1 MKYSLIDKIS
11 FFNISRGDITLFEW
25 KPPRSFKSF
34 LLDLNI
40 IKQNKRDDIFFHV
53 DKGNLKIA
61 YIRKNNLI
69 YSAGTEALDLQ
80 FQTIEALIEH
90 VIIEFNSIYD
100 IDVILSYS
108 DVTPTLFSPFKM
120 NIIDILDNFPKLNL
134 IQKVDVFCRVCD
146 KTLPLYIKRSFI
158 ENAESHP
165 APIVYKHKGHS
176 IICYIDR
183 NFIVRGV
190 ELVNITG

>member
-1 MKYSLIDKIS
+1 MKYSLTDRIS
-11 FFNISRGDITLFEW
+11 FFNISRGGVTLFEW

-40 IKQNKRDDIFFHV
+40 IKQNKTDDIFFHI

-61 YIRKNNLI
+61 YIRKKNLI
-69 YSAGTEALDLQ
+69 YSAGTEALEVQ
-80 FQTIEALIEH
+80 FQVIEALIEH
-90 VIIEFNSIYD
+90 VIIEFNEIYD

-108 DVTPTLFSPFKM
+108 DVTPTIFSPFKM
-120 NIIDILDNFPKLNL
+120 NMIEILDNFNDFNL

-146 KTLPLYIKRSFI
+146 KTLPLFVKRSFI
-158 ENAESHP
+158 DKAESYP

-176 IICYIDR
+176 IICYIDK

>member
-1 MKYSLIDKIS
+1 MKYALKDRIS

-25 KPPRSFKSF
+25 KPPRSLKSY

-40 IKQNKRDDIFFHV
+40 IKKNKTDDIFFHI

-61 YIRKNNLI
+61 YIRKKNLI
-69 YSAGTEALDLQ
+69 YSAGTEALEVQ
-80 FQTIEALIEH
+80 FQLLEALIEH
-90 VIIEFNSIYD
+90 VIKEFNSIYD

-108 DVTPTLFSPFKM
+108 DVTPTIFSPFKM
-120 NIIDILDNFPKLNL
+120 NMIEILDNFSDFDL

-146 KTLPLYIKRSFI
+146 KTLPLFVKRSFI
-158 ENAESHP
+158 ENAESYP

-176 IICYIDR
+176 IICYIDK

>member
-1 MKYSLIDKIS
+1 MKYSLKDRIS

-40 IKQNKRDDIFFHV
+40 IKQNKIDDIFFHI

-69 YSAGTEALDLQ
+69 YSAGTEALEVQ
-80 FQTIEALIEH
+80 FQAIEALIEQ
-90 VIIEFNSIYD
+90 VIIEFNEIYD

-108 DVTPTLFSPFKM
+108 DVTPTIFSPFKM
-120 NIIDILDNFPKLNL
+120 NMIEILENFSDFDL
-134 IQKVDVFCRVCD
+134 IKKVDVFCRVCD
-146 KTLPLYIKRSFI
+146 KTLPLFVKKSFI

-176 IICYIDR
+176 IICYIDK

>member
-1 MKYSLIDKIS
+1 MKYALKDRIS

-25 KPPRSFKSF
+25 KPPRSLKSY

-40 IKQNKRDDIFFHV
+40 IKQNKIDDIFFHI

-61 YIRKNNLI
+61 YIRKKNLI
-69 YSAGTEALDLQ
+69 YSAGTEALEVQ
-80 FQTIEALIEH
+80 FQALEALIEH
-90 VIIEFNSIYD
+90 VIKEFNSIYD

-108 DVTPTLFSPFKM
+108 DVTPTIFSPFKM
-120 NIIDILDNFPKLNL
+120 NMIEILDNFSDFNL

-146 KTLPLYIKRSFI
+146 KTLPLFVKRSFI
-158 ENAESHP
+158 ENAESYP
-165 APIVYKHKGHS
+165 APIVYNHKGHS
-176 IICYIDR
+176 IICYIDK

>member
-1 MKYSLIDKIS
+1 MKYSLKDRIS
-11 FFNISRGDITLFEW
+11 FVNISFDDITLFEW
-25 KPPRSFKSF
+25 KPPRSHKSF

-40 IKQNKRDDIFFHV
+40 IKKNKKNDIFFHI

-61 YIRKNNLI
+61 YIRKKNLI
-69 YSAGTEALDLQ
+69 YSAGTEALEVQ
-80 FQTIEALIEH
+80 FQAIEALIEK
-90 VIIEFNSIYD
+90 VISEFNEIYD
-100 IDVILSYS
+100 IDAILSYS
-108 DVTPTLFSPFKM
+108 DVAPTIFSPFKM
-120 NIIDILDNFPKLNL
+120 NMIEILENFSNYDL

-146 KTLPLYIKRSFI
+146 KTLPLFVKRSFI

-165 APIVYKHKGHS
+165 APIVYNHKGHS